1 MKVMSKLSYY
11 DLLTITQMLC
21 SFRGEIR
28 WMENFRE
35 KMRRKTFLE
44 CCLVG
49 WGERKINGG
58 ARMFSPRAHQK
69 VYFLKLREN

>member
-1 MKVMSKLSYY
+1 
-11 DLLTITQMLC
+11 MLC

-44 CCLVG
+44 CVWLG
-49 WGERKINGG
+49 GEKG
-58 ARMFSPRAHQK
+58 K
-69 VYFLKLREN
+69 

>member
-28 WMENFRE
+28 WMENFGE

-44 CCLVG
+44 CVWLG
-49 WGERKINGG
+49 GEKG
-58 ARMFSPRAHQK
+58 K
-69 VYFLKLREN
+69 

>member
-11 DLLTITQMLC
+11 GLLTVIQRVC

-28 WMENFRE
+28 WIKNFGK

-44 CCLVG
+44 CVWLG
-49 WGERKINGG
+49 GEKG
-58 ARMFSPRAHQK
+58 K
-69 VYFLKLREN
+69 